1 MELFSMKKI
10 FTQKN
15 CVKAT
20 LECPMEGWEGGEGWK
35 ILENLIAGVGWRKFS
50 FIQ

>member
-1 MELFSMKKI
+1 MKKI

-20 LECPMEGWEGGEGWK
+20 LECPMKGWEGGGGR
-35 ILENLIAGVGWRKFS
+35 LENSWKFDSWSGVEKIF
-50 FIQ
+50 FYTIK

>member
-1 MELFSMKKI
+1 MKKI

-20 LECPMEGWEGGEGWK
+20 LECPMEGWEGGGG
-35 ILENLIAGVGWRKFS
+35 LENS
-50 FIQ
+50 

>member
-1 MELFSMKKI
+1 MKKI

-20 LECPMEGWEGGEGWK
+20 LECPMKGWEGGGGR
-35 ILENLIAGVGWRKFS
+35 LENS
-50 FIQ
+50 